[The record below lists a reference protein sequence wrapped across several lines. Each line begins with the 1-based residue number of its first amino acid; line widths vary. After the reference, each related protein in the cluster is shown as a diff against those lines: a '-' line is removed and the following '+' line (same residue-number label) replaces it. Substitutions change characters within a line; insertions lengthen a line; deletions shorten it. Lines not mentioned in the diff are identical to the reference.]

1 MAGEGIGWCAARG
14 RMGGRAPT
22 RGGHVGEEECGGRW
36 EWRTVMGW
44 RGVECGVGRFHAE
57 PRDGTW
63 GRGGKMGPRMR
74 EDKGGVFTPI
84 LTFPPQGGRHVGE
97 GGRPRGD
104 GHVGEE
110 ECGGWRE
117 WRTVMG
123 WRGVERGAVRFRGS
137 ARNGTWGRGG
147 KMGPRMR
154 EDKGGVFTPVLTFPP
169 QGGREGKEGTHEG
182 RPYGGRGSGVGGV
195 SGRRRSL
202 RALRLRLG
210 GWCRRLGR
218 RRGRL

>member
-1 MAGEGIGWCAARG
+1 
-14 RMGGRAPT
+14 
-22 RGGHVGEEECGGRW
+22 
-36 EWRTVMGW
+36 
-44 RGVECGVGRFHAE
+44 
-57 PRDGTW
+57 
-63 GRGGKMGPRMR
+63 MGPRMR

-84 LTFPPQGGRHVGE
+84 LTFPPQGGRE
-97 GGRPRGD
+97 GKEGAHEGTPIRGK
-104 GHVGEE
+104 G

-182 RPYGGRGSGVGGV
+182 RPYGE
-195 SGRRRSL
+195 RRS
-202 RALRLRLG
+202 ALG
-210 GWCRRLGR
+210 GGN
-218 RRGRL
+218 GAQ